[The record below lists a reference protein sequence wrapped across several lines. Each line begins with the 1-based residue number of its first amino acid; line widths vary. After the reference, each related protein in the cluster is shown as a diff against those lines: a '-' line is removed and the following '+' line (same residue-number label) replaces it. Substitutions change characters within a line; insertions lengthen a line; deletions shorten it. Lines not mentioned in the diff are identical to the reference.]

1 MDTNQDGML
10 QYDELCKG
18 LTDLYGESYAVE
30 ECDRIFKLV
39 DVDQS
44 GEIDFSE
51 FVTASVNKNELLKD
65 EKLRAAF
72 NVYDKDN
79 SGSIQTDEIRDVLG
93 VGKNITE
100 EVWQQVVREVDE
112 NGDGEVSYEEFK
124 MMMESLLSK

>member
-1 MDTNQDGML
+1 
-10 QYDELCKG
+10 
-18 LTDLYGESYAVE
+18 VE

-79 SGSIQTDEIRDVLG
+79 SGSI
-93 VGKNITE
+93 
-100 EVWQQVVREVDE
+100 
-112 NGDGEVSYEEFK
+112 
-124 MMMESLLSK
+124 